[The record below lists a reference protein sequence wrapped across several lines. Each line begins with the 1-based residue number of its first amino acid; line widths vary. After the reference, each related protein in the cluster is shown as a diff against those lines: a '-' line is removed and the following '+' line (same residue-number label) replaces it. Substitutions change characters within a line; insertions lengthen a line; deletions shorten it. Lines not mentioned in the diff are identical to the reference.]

1 MNTIKAKIC
10 YTENDSNKPYLK
22 LNNPHT
28 NSDGSI
34 VKEILPENVGLLKGE
49 ILMDTPIFYY
59 KLNSYYLKILE
70 KNDFNCQLELDN
82 LGDIRKID
90 DLVVILI

>member
-1 MNTIKAKIC
+1 
-10 YTENDSNKPYLK
+10 
-22 LNNPHT
+22 
-28 NSDGSI
+28 
-34 VKEILPENVGLLKGE
+34 
-49 ILMDTPIFYY
+49 MDTPIFYY